1 MSSKLFEK
9 LLQNSKTLVGSP
21 DNSDS
26 SKLERELGQIASE
39 SFLLKSKFNTDQGL
53 DATA

>member
-9 LLQNSKTLVGSP
+9 LLQNSKSLVDSNE
-21 DNSDS
+21 NSDS
-26 SKLERELGQIASE
+26 SKLQRELGQIASE
-39 SFLLKSKFNTDQGL
+39 SFLLNSKFNNGQGL